1 MSYLSTMGLFLI
13 TALAEILGCYLV
25 YLVAREGHSIL
36 WLAPGALSLGLF
48 AYLLTMHPT
57 AAGRTYAAYGGV
69 YVTSSIIWL
78 WLIEGA
84 RPTVSDLVGSAVAL
98 IGMSIIMFGQ
108 R

>member
-1 MSYLSTMGLFLI
+1 MPCVPLQ
-13 TALAEILGCYLV
+13 TARYNTSVLHCSPLV
-25 YLVAREGHSIL
+25 L
-36 WLAPGALSLGLF
+36 WQ
-48 AYLLTMHPT
+48 MHPT